1 MLSEDFIQATRS
13 FMGEKL
19 FRQLMQGLGDKPTV
33 SIRLNPLKA
42 GGWTVSGADG
52 EVPWCREGYYLKE
65 RPEFTF
71 DPLLHAGLYYVQEA
85 SSMFVSHVLRSLVS
99 EPSLVLDLCAAPG
112 GKSGVALGA
121 LPEGSVLLSNEPVR
135 TRANVL
141 SENIRKTGAVDVLVS
156 NNYPKDF
163 QRLNFQFDVVLAD
176 VPCSGEGMFRK
187 DECAIAEWSAAHV
200 DACQALQ
207 RSIVDDIWPCLREGG
222 LLVYSTCTFN
232 RKEDE
237 DNVDWI
243 VEHLGAERVAVK
255 VEPDWLITG
264 NLTGDGPVYRFLPGL
279 SRGEGLFLAVL
290 RKPGCAAPVLPAL
303 TREKGK
309 KNRSRQ
315 PNAVPKECKLWMS
328 DADHYTFGQ
337 HGDRIV
343 AVPNRWQAVYEEA
356 ARKLSLLQAGVTVA
370 SLKGH
375 AVIPDE
381 SLALSAGLRAD
392 AFPRFDLTYGDA
404 MAYLSRQPIVLS
416 PSAPRG
422 FVLVSFEQV
431 PLGFVNNLGTRANN
445 LFPNEW
451 KVRSQKWPASSP
463 CILRRQ

>member
-1 MLSEDFIQATRS
+1 MFSEDFIQTTRS
-13 FMGEKL
+13 LMGEDL
-19 FRQLMQGLGDKPTV
+19 FRQLMQGLADKPTV

-42 GGWTVSGADG
+42 EGWTVAEPDG
-52 EVPWCREGYYLKE
+52 RVPWCGEGYYLGE

-85 SSMFVSHVLRSLVS
+85 SSMFVSHVIHSCVS

-121 LPEGSVLLSNEPVR
+121 LPEGSVLVSNEPVR

-141 SENIRKTGAVDVLVS
+141 SENIRKMGAVDVMVS
-156 NNYPKDF
+156 NNFPKDF
-163 QRLNFQFDVVLAD
+163 RRLNFQFDVVLAD

-187 DECAIAEWSAAHV
+187 DEGARAEWSAPHV

-207 RSIVDDIWPCLREGG
+207 RSIVTDIWPCLREGG

-237 DNVDWI
+237 DNVDWL
-243 VEHLGAERVAVK
+243 VEHLGAERVSVK
-255 VEPDWLITG
+255 VKPEWFITG

-290 RKPGCAAPVLPAL
+290 RKPGSAPQVLPVL
-303 TREKGK
+303 TREKGR
-309 KNRSRQ
+309 KNRSHK
-315 PNAVPKECKLWMS
+315 PDVIPKKCKLWMC
-328 DADHYTFGQ
+328 DADRYAFSQ

-343 AVPNRWQAVYEEA
+343 AVPTRWQAVYEEA

-370 SLKGH
+370 SLKGR

-381 SLALSAGLRAD
+381 SLALSTSLRAD

-422 FVLVSFEQV
+422 FVLVSFEHM

-445 LFPNEW
+445 LFPSEW
-451 KVRSQKWPASSP
+451 KVRNQNWPASSP